1 MKKIILDEMRRNL
14 NFDTGVDILY
24 FSTWTLCEAKHCWS
38 NIIWYKC
45 FRKQFFIENIMWFK
59 FFDSMYLILMPK
71 LTFSSNL
78 FQVFYQC
85 WTWSKSSFEKVKLY
99 KSIESIFARKIIIII
114 FVSVQHVTCIEIAKV
129 KLCFNGIKI
138 IILNNNRN
146 TKTQHN
152 FH

>member
-1 MKKIILDEMRRNL
+1 MIQGLICYIFQHGHYVKQNIADQ
-14 NFDTGVDILY
+14 ILY
-24 FSTWTLCEAKHCWS
+24 DINVLGNSFLMKTSCGL
-38 NIIWYKC
+38 
-45 FRKQFFIENIMWFK
+45 K
-59 FFDSMYLILMPK
+59 FFDSMYMILMPK

-85 WTWSKSSFEKVKLY
+85 WTWSKSSFEKVFDVKLY
-99 KSIESIFARKIIIII
+99 KSIESIFARKIIIIN

-152 FH
+152 FQ